1 MFNSFLNAFYNFF
14 IVVFL
19 HVRKQLLSL
28 RVMDEQHQLLKPYVA
43 LKQTFIYLLKI
54 TVTVN

>member
-1 MFNSFLNAFYNFF
+1 
-14 IVVFL
+14 
-19 HVRKQLLSL
+19 
-28 RVMDEQHQLLKPYVA
+28 MDEQHQLLKPYVA